1 MASGVHTAFTMATIR
16 ALKSGKFN
24 VQVRRTGHP
33 PVSDTF
39 DTMTAARKWA
49 RKIEGDI
56 DENRHYGY
64 SRVRTLADAIDA
76 FDKSAAKIKTSD
88 FGSVAIGLFD
98 PGIEV
103 QISPNQNFSTGGA
116 AARVA
121 PACNVGCL

>member
-1 MASGVHTAFTMATIR
+1 MATIR

-56 DENRHYGY
+56 DEIRHYGY

-76 FDKSAAKIKTSD
+76 FEKSAAMITTGDDHSRHLRWWREHLGARK
-88 FGSVAIGLFD
+88 LFHFID
-98 PGIEV
+98 
-103 QISPNQNFSTGGA
+103 
-116 AARVA
+116 AARKRHKGNTA
-121 PACNVGCL
+121 A